1 MDGGLPDAAPATA
14 QAHIAGCARCRALA
28 GAMARAELATPT
40 PASLG
45 QSRRWL
51 GWAIPL
57 TTAAVIVIAAILPRK
72 PVTPVT
78 PAPAPVAPVAQPQ
91 DSSVTQAQ
99 ASAPD
104 TQRAQKAPAR
114 ARMAQ
119 PVEPKLMADAPLADK
134 VARDEDLA
142 KREDAK
148 KNAEHKDRALVVRST
163 DPAVQWRAID
173 TRVERSIDLGNTWQ
187 ALTPITKNDET
198 TSEVV
203 AGHSPSATVCW
214 FVGQRGLV
222 WLSADGRSWKRLT
235 FPEMTNLSAV
245 TATDAKTATVTTAD
259 GRHFHT
265 TDAGNT
271 WVRRDLQDF

>member
-1 MDGGLPDAAPATA
+1 
-14 QAHIAGCARCRALA
+14 LA
-28 GAMARAELATPT
+28 E
-40 PASLG
+40 
-45 QSRRWL
+45 
-51 GWAIPL
+51 
-57 TTAAVIVIAAILPRK
+57 
-72 PVTPVT
+72 
-78 PAPAPVAPVAQPQ
+78 
-91 DSSVTQAQ
+91 
-99 ASAPD
+99 
-104 TQRAQKAPAR
+104 
-114 ARMAQ
+114 
-119 PVEPKLMADAPLADK
+119 APLRDK
-134 VARDEDLA
+134 AAREEDLA

-148 KNAEHKDRALVVRST
+148 KDVENKDRSLVVRST
-163 DPAVQWRAID
+163 DPAVQWRAIGA
-173 TRVERSIDLGNTWQ
+173 RLERSTDLGNTWQ
-187 ALTPITKNDET
+187 ALTPIAKNDET

-245 TATDAKTATVTTAD
+245 TATDAKSATVTTAD